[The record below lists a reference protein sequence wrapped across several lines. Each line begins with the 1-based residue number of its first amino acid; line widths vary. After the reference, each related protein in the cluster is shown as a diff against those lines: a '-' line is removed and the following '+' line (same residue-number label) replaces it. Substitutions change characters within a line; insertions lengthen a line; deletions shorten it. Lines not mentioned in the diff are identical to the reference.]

1 MRFLAVTPPAQ
12 RVQFILGEDH
22 DDSGHEPHPLFSEME
37 ELVFDED
44 GEMEWKETARWAPG
58 DKQKIS

>member
-1 MRFLAVTPPAQ
+1 MISKLCLKLNFFLVTPPAQ

-37 ELVFDED
+37 ELFLGED
-44 GEMEWKETARWAPG
+44 GEMEWKETAR
-58 DKQKIS
+58 